1 MTYAKLPNLIPIMD
15 DDQHTIGIETYNKNR
30 IIYMNKYLVIF
41 LIYIVLASCQ
51 KTVIQN
57 YTPKPQDYIGTWE
70 HEIWINDT
78 TEENEYL
85 GLILRKSDNDT
96 IKGVFYSV
104 TQNGDFRDG
113 SLAFVDTSF
122 LGISDTDED
131 VNVLGKF
138 TNDSLYVTIKG
149 SYSENASAKAV
160 MYLENDS
167 SLLWKVIAKEGEIYV
182 PDNAIL
188 KRGKEASQDSFTG
201 AVDTAHVQLKG
212 KLSEYSVYGNQ
223 TWDDDEERPIW
234 YISLLKNGKTI
245 SKADFPCFMPI
256 YDLLFLGTVATDK
269 GFNFSCQYGR
279 SHNQYKQIF
288 VIEYINNDFYLVKT
302 IDYTPSFVPYRQRKS
317 ENRLKDPIPFSKLDI
332 GKMMQIYELSD

>member
-1 MTYAKLPNLIPIMD
+1 
-15 DDQHTIGIETYNKNR
+15 
-30 IIYMNKYLVIF
+30 
-41 LIYIVLASCQ
+41 
-51 KTVIQN
+51 
-57 YTPKPQDYIGTWE
+57 
-70 HEIWINDT
+70 
-78 TEENEYL
+78 
-85 GLILRKSDNDT
+85 
-96 IKGVFYSV
+96 
-104 TQNGDFRDG
+104 
-113 SLAFVDTSF
+113 
-122 LGISDTDED
+122 
-131 VNVLGKF
+131 
-138 TNDSLYVTIKG
+138 
-149 SYSENASAKAV
+149 

-188 KRGKEASQDSFTG
+188 KREKEASQDSFTE

-223 TWDDDEERPIW
+223 TWDNDEERPIW

-302 IDYTPSFVPYRQRKS
+302 IDYTPSLVPYRQRKS

-332 GKMMQIYELSD
+332 GKMMLIYELND

>member
-1 MTYAKLPNLIPIMD
+1 M
-15 DDQHTIGIETYNKNR
+15 
-30 IIYMNKYLVIF
+30 
-41 LIYIVLASCQ
+41 
-51 KTVIQN
+51 
-57 YTPKPQDYIGTWE
+57 
-70 HEIWINDT
+70 
-78 TEENEYL
+78 
-85 GLILRKSDNDT
+85 
-96 IKGVFYSV
+96 
-104 TQNGDFRDG
+104 
-113 SLAFVDTSF
+113 
-122 LGISDTDED
+122 
-131 VNVLGKF
+131 GKF

-149 SYSENASAKAV
+149 SYSENAYAKAV

-188 KRGKEASQDSFTG
+188 KREKEASQDSFTE

-223 TWDDDEERPIW
+223 TWDNDEERPIW

-245 SKADFPCFMPI
+245 SKAYFPCLMPI
-256 YDLLFLGTVATDK
+256 YDLLFLGTVPTDK

-302 IDYTPSFVPYRQRKS
+302 IDYTPSLVPYRQRKS
-317 ENRLKDPIPFSKLDI
+317 ENRLKEPIPFSKLDI
-332 GKMMQIYELSD
+332 GKMMLIYELSD